1 MRVLCTATGSPSH
14 GRALLPLARA
24 LAGAGHDV
32 TVATTTDVAS
42 VFAADAVTVEP
53 CLPRLDFGTD
63 QQEDTGDATGTD
75 AGAAQGQGEESGQE
89 SDQSQGEESGQ
100 EQHLRVLI
108 ERLTGDMAIES
119 HRVLAE
125 LARTV
130 RPDAII
136 RDGMDV
142 AACLL
147 AEQLGVPQLPIPA
160 GTVNVLDPALLLP
173 ALNRLREQLG
183 LPVQESPGSLY
194 PHGRF
199 DYLPA
204 AYSFAR
210 FPAKVLAYRQTTVV
224 DRTAGLPGWVAELP
238 TDRPLVFAAVG
249 TALPMFREVLPE
261 GAPLP
266 VGMTDPAEQLGI
278 IIAGLNR
285 LDCTAVVATGG
296 IEPAGAEPAPHVH
309 LTDRLAQPLLL
320 ECADLF
326 LTHGGYNSIREAL
339 RTGTPMAV
347 LPNFGD
353 QPPNAERVQEL
364 GLGRHLTDTSPEA
377 VAAVCQEIL
386 DDRGI
391 AARVR
396 KAQLASLALPDVG
409 QVVDDLEKLVA

>member
-32 TVATTTDVAS
+32 TVVTTPEVAP
-42 VFAADAVTVEP
+42 VFAADPVTVEP
-53 CLPRLDFGTD
+53 SLPRIDFGSD
-63 QQEDTGDATGTD
+63 WQEEAEEPTD
-75 AGAAQGQGEESGQE
+75 ADGV
-89 SDQSQGEESGQ
+89 SDEDR
-100 EQHLRVLI
+100 HLRMLLD
-108 ERLTGDMAIES
+108 RLVGDMAVES
-119 HRVLAE
+119 HDVLAE

-130 RPDAII
+130 RPDVII
-136 RDGMDV
+136 RDGMDFG
-142 AACLL
+142 ACLL
-147 AEQLGVPQLPIPA
+147 AERLGIPQLPIPA
-160 GTVNVLDPALLLP
+160 GTVNILDPELLLP
-173 ALNRLREQLG
+173 GINKLRERLE
-183 LPVQESPGSLY
+183 LPLQEKAGSLY
-194 PHGRF
+194 PYGRF

-204 AYSFAR
+204 AFSFAR
-210 FPAKVLAYRQTTVV
+210 FPATVLAYRQSTVV

-266 VGMTDPAEQLGI
+266 VGMTDPSEQLGTI
-278 IIAGLNR
+278 VAALSQ

-296 IEPAGAEPAPHVH
+296 ITPAGAEPASHVH

-326 LTHGGYNSIREAL
+326 VTHGGYNSVREAV

-353 QPPNAERVQEL
+353 QLPNAQRVQEL
-364 GLGRHLTDTSPEA
+364 GLGRHLTDTAPEA
-377 VAAVCQEIL
+377 VAAVCREIL
-386 DDRGI
+386 DNRGI
-391 AARVR
+391 AARIR
-396 KAQLASLALPDVG
+396 QAQLASLALPDVG
-409 QVVDDLEKLVA
+409 QVVDDLEKLIA